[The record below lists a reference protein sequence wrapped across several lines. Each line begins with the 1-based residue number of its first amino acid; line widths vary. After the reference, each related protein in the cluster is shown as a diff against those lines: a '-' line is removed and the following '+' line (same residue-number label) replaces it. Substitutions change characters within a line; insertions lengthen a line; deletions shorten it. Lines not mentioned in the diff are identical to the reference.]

1 MSDTGNTIGRL
12 VGIPAIANTPMWA
25 ANPPVVAETPEEA
38 AWLAKLHAG
47 RNGSVTVPEVGA
59 VFNEANALVYAVDTD
74 TAELQG
80 WQEAMP
86 LTVRTAK
93 SWQGEDGAKVLGKG
107 DPAICIECLV
117 HAASNGVITLERS

>member
-1 MSDTGNTIGRL
+1 
-12 VGIPAIANTPMWA
+12 MWA
-25 ANPPVVAETPEEA
+25 ANPPIVAETPEEA

-47 RNGSVTVPEVGA
+47 RNGLIAIPEVGA

-86 LTVRTAK
+86 LTVHTAK
-93 SWQGEDGAKVLGKG
+93 SWRGEDGAKVLGKSE
-107 DPAICIECLV
+107 PAVCIECLV